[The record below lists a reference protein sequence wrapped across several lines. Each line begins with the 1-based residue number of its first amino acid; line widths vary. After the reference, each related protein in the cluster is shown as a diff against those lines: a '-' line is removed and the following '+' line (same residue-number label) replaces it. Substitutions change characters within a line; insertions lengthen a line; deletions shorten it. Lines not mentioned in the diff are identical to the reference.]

1 MSPTHPRSTG
11 AVRRCDRH
19 SSLDRGSDGYYR
31 GGGDHASLIV
41 LRGEWVVE
49 WVVEVITAGPS
60 KRNTLEIASSLDI
73 T

>member
-1 MSPTHPRSTG
+1 V
-11 AVRRCDRH
+11 VRRFDRH
-19 SSLDRGSDGYYR
+19 ASLDRGIGWLLP

-49 WVVEVITAGPS
+49 VITAGLS
-60 KRNTLEIASSLDI
+60 KREPLEIASSLDI